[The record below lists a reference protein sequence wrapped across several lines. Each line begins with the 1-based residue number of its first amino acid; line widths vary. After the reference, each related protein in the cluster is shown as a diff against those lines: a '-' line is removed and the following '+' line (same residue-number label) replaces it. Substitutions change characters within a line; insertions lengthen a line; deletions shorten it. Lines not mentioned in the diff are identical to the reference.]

1 MQAEFVTDRQIYD
14 QVIMKAIPR
23 ATRFVWIATANVK
36 DLYVEKGSRMVP
48 FLQVLADLLEDGVQV
63 RLMHAREPG
72 PNFMEDF
79 DKYPAIVKGLER
91 MLCPRCHLKCVV
103 VDGNFAYVGS
113 ANLTGA
119 GMGAKSNHNR
129 NFESGVIT
137 EDSKFV
143 RSVMEQFDDIWM
155 GARCDGCKRKEHCA
169 DCPLGRE

>member
-14 QVIMKAIPR
+14 EVIMKAIPR
-23 ATRFVWIATANVK
+23 ATRFVWIATANIK

-48 FLQVLADLLEDGVQV
+48 FLEVLAGLLEDGVQV

-79 DKYPAIVKGLER
+79 DKYPAIVKSLER

-103 VDGNFAYVGS
+103 VDGRFAYVGS

-119 GMGAKSNHNR
+119 GMGAKGQNNR
-129 NFESGVIT
+129 NFEAGVIT
-137 EDSKFV
+137 EDAKFV
-143 RSVMEQFDDIWM
+143 RHVMEQFDDIWM
-155 GARCDGCKRKEHCA
+155 GARCDDCKRKEHCP
-169 DCPLGRE
+169 DCPTGRG